1 MKLLTLYNKNVSI
14 SYKHSVCSFA
24 ALFAAVSLIFVCTVP
39 YYLVCYV
46 NSDLW
51 WQPHM
56 VWEQPRVQFQYRYI
70 LMGEH
75 RAVGG
80 VDGPGL
86 NGRPLVVISSF
97 DRLNA
102 ATEKWQTSATV
113 KVLHYFFFFHYII
126 WPREYFRVPY
136 SRRTN
141 RIILENSREFSAF
154 FLKLFTGL
162 LNLF

>member
-24 ALFAAVSLIFVCTVP
+24 SLFAAVSLIFVCTVP
-39 YYLVCYV
+39 YYFICYV

-56 VWEQPRVQFQYRYI
+56 IWEQPNVRFQYRYI

-75 RAVGG
+75 QATGG
-80 VDGPGL
+80 DDSRVSK
-86 NGRPLVVISSF
+86 RPLVVISSF
-97 DRLNA
+97 DRFNA

-113 KVLHYFFFFHYII
+113 KVISSECVVC
-126 WPREYFRVPY
+126 R
-136 SRRTN
+136 N
-141 RIILENSREFSAF
+141 N
-154 FLKLFTGL
+154 GL
-162 LNLF
+162 QKKRLIGGCSTQMQAQTSCN